1 MDKGCK
7 TCALDGILAYQ
18 NTCKNCVESG
28 TFSGWESR
36 TCQNCA
42 YRFLTADVEPCKT
55 CFRDR
60 SFPTTYTMWKA
71 EPIDADLKAKDEPKG
86 DTLISERMCVTCE
99 HSEVGKDEEPCKTC
113 IDSGNERSMWEPESK
128 PESNPVRPAHYE
140 KCSLECIDV
149 MLAVFGR
156 KAVTDFCIINAFKYM
171 WRYEHKN
178 GLEDLQKAERYL
190 AMATTFQTGDTEHEI
205 RIIYMQEELEILM
218 RRVNK

>member
-1 MDKGCK
+1 MDKGC
-7 TCALDGILAYQ
+7 T
-18 NTCKNCVESG
+18 NCSHAGTPTYKSPCSECVASG

-42 YRFLTADVEPCKT
+42 HRFLTADVEPCKT

-71 EPIDADLKAKDEPKG
+71 EPTDAELAQTAEQQA
-86 DTLISERMCVTCE
+86 
-99 HSEVGKDEEPCKTC
+99 
-113 IDSGNERSMWEPESK
+113 ESK
-128 PESNPVRPAHYE
+128 PDQIHPTHYTE
-140 KCSLECIDV
+140 CSLECIDV

-190 AMATTFQTGDTEHEI
+190 AMATTFQVGDKEQEN
-205 RIIYMQEELEILM
+205 RIINMKAVLEILM
-218 RRVNK
+218 RRVSE

>member
-1 MDKGCK
+1 MDKECK

-42 YRFLTADVEPCKT
+42 HRFLTADVEPCKT
-55 CFRDR
+55 CFANK
-60 SFPTTYTMWKA
+60 SFPKVYTMWEVEPADTELAQTA
-71 EPIDADLKAKDEPKG
+71 EDMKP
-86 DTLISERMCVTCE
+86 DTVN
-99 HSEVGKDEEPCKTC
+99 H
-113 IDSGNERSMWEPESK
+113 
-128 PESNPVRPAHYE
+128 PVHYTE
-140 KCSLECIDV
+140 CSLECIDV

-156 KAVTDFCIINAFKYM
+156 KAVTDFCILNAFKYM

-190 AMATTFQTGDTEHEI
+190 AMAGNFQMADKEQEN
-205 RIIYMQEELEILM
+205 RIINMKAVLEILM
-218 RRVNK
+218 RRVNE

>member
-1 MDKGCK
+1 MDKS
-7 TCALDGILAYQ
+7 CA
-18 NTCKNCVESG
+18 NCSHAGTPTYKSPCSECVKSG
-28 TFSGWESR
+28 TLSGWTAR
-36 TCQNCA
+36 TCTNCTCQ
-42 YRFLTADVEPCKT
+42 FLPYDAEPCKT
-55 CFRDR
+55 CFGGKD
-60 SFPTTYTMWKA
+60 SPMWKRK
-71 EPIDADLKAKDEPKG
+71 PIDAELKAKDEPKG

-156 KAVTDFCIINAFKYM
+156 KAVTDFCILNAFKYM

-190 AMATTFQTGDTEHEI
+190 AMATTFQMGNAEQEN
-205 RIIYMQEELEILM
+205 RIINMKAELEILM
-218 RRVNK
+218 RRVSK

>member
-28 TFSGWESR
+28 TFAGWTAR
-36 TCQNCA
+36 TCTNCTC
-42 YRFLTADVEPCKT
+42 RFLPNDAEPCKT
-55 CFRDR
+55 CFGGKD
-60 SFPTTYTMWKA
+60 FPMWKRKPTDSELSQTA
-71 EPIDADLKAKDEPKG
+71 EDMKP
-86 DTLISERMCVTCE
+86 DTVN
-99 HSEVGKDEEPCKTC
+99 H
-113 IDSGNERSMWEPESK
+113 
-128 PESNPVRPAHYE
+128 PAHYTE
-140 KCSLECIDV
+140 CSLECIDV

-156 KAVTDFCIINAFKYM
+156 KAVTDFCILNAFKYM

-178 GLEDLQKAERYL
+178 GLEYLQKAERYL

-218 RRVNK
+218 RRANK